1 MDKDQLELLLGIIED
16 AGNPAGLDMESLE
29 QVIANEGLGV
39 LYPLMP
45 EGAVESPE
53 ELESL
58 FPDLKK
64 KDLSVLPGQTDPTA
78 GSLGMESFNVSL
90 DANLENPKGLRY
102 GAGINAVE
110 KDTAIERAFGKNFI
124 TDFFGDMYRAGAQG
138 LGQGASVDD
147 AILAYAQ
154 GSSMSDE
161 AVQEY
166 IDAVENMDS
175 YGMSDEMKSF
185 NNIYSRKGGGI
196 WGFMSGV
203 AQNPTVL
210 PQLLIS
216 SFSAMMNPTVAA
228 GAGIGAGLGAATG
241 AATGAGVGALAGGIG
256 AAPGAV
262 IGAKKGAIFGTLM
275 GAGATLETGLAFT
288 EFMKEEVEKKGL
300 AFDEEGVR
308 AVLEDEV
315 ALQSIRNRAAGRGFT
330 IGVIDGLTAGVAG
343 KIGGKSIKL
352 AKEANK
358 AITKGMKAQAALK
371 TAGIEAIGG
380 GTGETAGR
388 LVADQDLDVAEIGFE
403 AITGTQSAVLSVP
416 AAITGRSITEMMG
429 VNNPGVDVFNPPA
442 YGIKNKKGNVEKMTK
457 EQLMKFI
464 DTASPADIR
473 TIQFSIVNDP
483 ELQQIVDDKKQAAQI
498 ALDLPS
504 FLEGKDRAESVKL
517 EQELRNM
524 KDPDLKANK
533 IRIAEINKRLD
544 EITRE
549 AQEKAKDKSPEVSTF
564 TEQQAIDALQ
574 SEGVENPTAQ
584 QIKEKLN
591 ALQESSAAQVDVQE
605 STPDSQAVGTRDTQG
620 VVTEESQTQDQTPI
634 ETQTQEEI
642 AVNVAPFFEASIEST
657 DQAQGLR
664 QSPQFKQYKQNLL
677 DIGKELGVET
687 DIDEA
692 VGGYVN
698 EGGTKIREVSNVVKL
713 KNATLDQ
720 ASEFA
725 SMVAA
730 LAPEVQESSIA
741 SQVVEENS
749 PTHNAD
755 QVTISVSDPQLTF
768 EALQEVGIDEYTLDT
783 DKNLLTLL
791 DVHEFRNEQWYKQR
805 ADLLNKLDEKN
816 VKHNLVSQEAIESRY
831 ITRDSRK
838 QILSNARQRLI
849 QQGKEGTNLY
859 KKVIS
864 AINRDAEAAGISP
877 NEYIQETVVEE
888 KVTADE
894 NRVRNIAREIKQ
906 KIEARRPKKMN
917 PATRKK
923 QIFDAVIEYASQTK
937 LAEQLNDVQFD
948 QLIRDLTTE
957 FGLKSPTRAS
967 VTKAFKLAQK
977 NNPKL
982 AAIDQQAQT
991 KPKDKKVVVNE
1002 RVALK
1007 DQIKLEVKAA
1017 RESAKAYKKSMQNIA
1032 AQVKGLR
1039 KGRKITTAQSTAI
1052 TSRLAN
1058 VNLNNKKSV
1067 ENFLEYV
1074 DRVFTKAES
1083 IETLR
1088 AAKTK
1093 ANRAKKNIGG
1103 RKTGSI
1109 PNASKVVL
1117 ENLFSINPFAIP
1129 DNKVDAYLDLVDQF
1143 GTSKSQVNLNKN
1155 LKENVAIAE
1164 DILNAA
1170 YENAEA
1176 TVQAAPAEVEAKEYN
1191 LVKAV
1196 KEIKSDQIR
1205 ASEINQLQDEAQK
1218 QDARDI
1224 QKLTTEDI
1232 KGLVREKKDG
1242 TKDYS
1247 LVEKLRAGKKQ
1258 IQNGILVKD
1267 VTDILTEVDSNRR
1280 ARTLDNLK
1288 TKGGKKVL
1296 TQASRPGILNR
1307 MANYGSS
1314 IKAALSSKTDFLVDK
1329 LEGQSSFFIDDIL
1342 GNFNSKAIYD
1352 NTIGAI
1358 GRAYSKYNTETQ
1370 LTYKEIDQADAIL
1383 EADVP
1388 KIRRKLGI
1396 TKSRNKVIESKYKI
1410 RLYQLQREHEAN
1422 IVNEKPN
1429 PKAPAAMEFAQ
1440 KTVNN
1445 KKVLDPYSKT
1455 ILRDLMDKYGVDG
1468 VIDMKKIEDS
1478 FTPAEKKYL
1487 GIIDKVNQSLANKA
1501 VYISGSLHGNKINL
1515 LNDYSHHAVL
1525 DVDGQ
1530 NTNLLK
1536 QQERFTELPSTK
1548 SATIV
1553 ERTAGAK
1560 PISFDPSY
1568 SARRGVQETN
1578 LDYYMTR
1585 EVRTVRKTIN
1595 QITKNAE
1602 AANNQA
1608 AVDVA
1613 TALDETVVNRLQ
1625 TVFQKSFFDM
1635 NVLDKIG
1642 GPIAKLG
1649 YYQSLASAPRMLVEM
1664 GSNLLMM
1671 VKNPKLAAQAF
1682 KNYSGITL
1690 TNPNRVEIG
1699 TNFLKKAGSAVTQKL
1714 YNIDELGGKMADL
1727 NEFVRPD
1734 QGNSQARSVVAD
1746 KALQILKYI
1755 PLKQTAKAVDKVSAR
1770 LLSYGDQAVSRPLW
1784 FGTFNDAFVKAVKQ
1798 INKEKISNLTPQEI
1812 EKFSEGKSKFNDPKY
1827 KEAVEIATKAA
1838 DKNAITVASS
1848 TNPFDG
1854 IGKNMIR
1861 PGDSLPTR
1869 AYKQANRFMI
1879 RFQLFEFGSARHAIN
1894 ALYKSGDISKGEA
1907 AGLLTGVT
1915 MRMAMYMVGYTA
1927 LTQLFDEEL
1936 FGAGEKEEDKEKDFA
1951 SLLARQMIGSIT
1963 SLGIRRNLGNIP
1975 ALPVNFMIEHGLN
1988 EPFLGDLRNGEE
2000 YNPYKHSL
2008 IFNQLG
2014 KQDLQKDFGLNLDTL
2029 IKIFGG
2035 PYGPLAKSLLRTG
2048 RVGSRAAFNKTE
2060 ESRQKNMNELTTR
2073 MSIEVMGNL
2082 GLLPFYK
2089 DIRRIILKQMY
2100 GKGSEKPYIPSQ
2112 DDSNKDLNLL
2122 RDELQT
2128 DAFDDLYDEDQ
2139 QALDELS
2146 EEASQQIDF

>member
-64 KDLSVLPGQTDPTA
+64 KDLSVLPGQTEPTD

-102 GAGINAVE
+102 GGDINAVE

-166 IDAVENMDS
+166 INAVENMDS
-175 YGMSDEMKSF
+175 FGMSDEMKSF
-185 NNIYSRKGGGI
+185 NNIYDRAGGGI

-228 GAGIGAGLGAATG
+228 GAGIGAGLGATAGAGTG
-241 AATGAGVGALAGGIG
+241 AAVGSLAGGIG
-256 AAPGAV
+256 AAPGALL
-262 IGAKKGAIFGTLM
+262 GAKKGAIFGTLM

-300 AFDEEGVR
+300 TFNEEGVR
-308 AVLEDEV
+308 AVLEDED

-358 AITKGMKAQAALK
+358 AITKGMKARAALK
-371 TAGIEAIGG
+371 TAGIEAVGG

-388 LVADQDLDVAEIGFE
+388 LVAGQDLDVAEIGFE

-442 YGIKNKKGNVEKMTK
+442 YGIKNKKGNVEKMSK

-464 DTASPADIR
+464 NTASPADIR
-473 TIQFSIVNDP
+473 TIQFSIINDP

-498 ALDLPS
+498 DLDLPS

-517 EQELRNM
+517 EQELRNIQ
-524 KDPDLKANK
+524 DPDLKANK

-544 EITRE
+544 EITRQ
-549 AQEKAKDKSPEVSTF
+549 AQEKAKNKSPEVSTF

-605 STPDSQAVGTRDTQG
+605 STGDSQAVGTRDTQG
-620 VVTEESQTQDQTPI
+620 VVTEESKTQDQTPI

-664 QSPQFKQYKQNLL
+664 QSPQFKQYKQSLL

-687 DIDEA
+687 AIDEA

-698 EGGTKIREVSNVVKL
+698 DGGTKIREVSNVVKL

-720 ASEFA
+720 ASEYA

-741 SQVVEENS
+741 SQVVEEGA

-816 VKHNLVSQEAIESRY
+816 VKHNLVSQEAVESRY

-888 KVTADE
+888 KVTADPD
-894 NRVRNIAREIKQ
+894 RVQTIIDDIVTKTKGRKVGKSTSPKVLLDNTLKYLQNSKLYQQLDDVSRNDLV
-906 KIEARRPKKMN
+906 
-917 PATRKK
+917 RK
-923 QIFDAVIEYASQTK
+923 
-937 LAEQLNDVQFD
+937 LNEQLG
-948 QLIRDLTTE
+948 I
-957 FGLKSPTRAS
+957 KIKKAPTA
-967 VTKAFKLAQK
+967 KK
-977 NNPKL
+977 
-982 AAIDQQAQT
+982 IIG

-1032 AQVKGLR
+1032 ARVKGLR
-1039 KGRKITTAQSTAI
+1039 KGRKISTAQSTAI

-1067 ENFLEYV
+1067 DNFLEYV

-1088 AAKTK
+1088 AAKSK

-1103 RKTGSI
+1103 RKTGGI
-1109 PNASKVVL
+1109 PNASKVIL

-1129 DNKVDAYLDLVDQF
+1129 DNKVDAYLDLVNQF
-1143 GTSKSQVNLNKN
+1143 GTSRSQVNLNKN

-1191 LVKAV
+1191 LVKAI

-1288 TKGGKKVL
+1288 TKDGKKVL

-1422 IVNEKPN
+1422 IVDGKPN
-1429 PKAPAAMEFAQ
+1429 SKAPAAMEFAQ

-1478 FTPAEKKYL
+1478 FTPAERKYL

-1501 VYISGSLHGNKINL
+1501 VYVSGSLHGNKINL
-1515 LNDYSHHAVL
+1515 LNDYTHHAVL

-1553 ERTAGAK
+1553 ERTPGAK

-1613 TALDETVVNRLQ
+1613 TALDETVVNRYLQ
-1625 TVFQKSFFDM
+1625 S
-1635 NVLDKIG
+1635 
-1642 GPIAKLG
+1642 
-1649 YYQSLASAPRMLVEM
+1649 
-1664 GSNLLMM
+1664 
-1671 VKNPKLAAQAF
+1671 
-1682 KNYSGITL
+1682 SGI
-1690 TNPNRVEIG
+1690 
-1699 TNFLKKAGSAVTQKL
+1699 
-1714 YNIDELGGKMADL
+1714 
-1727 NEFVRPD
+1727 
-1734 QGNSQARSVVAD
+1734 
-1746 KALQILKYI
+1746 
-1755 PLKQTAKAVDKVSAR
+1755 
-1770 LLSYGDQAVSRPLW
+1770 
-1784 FGTFNDAFVKAVKQ
+1784 
-1798 INKEKISNLTPQEI
+1798 
-1812 EKFSEGKSKFNDPKY
+1812 
-1827 KEAVEIATKAA
+1827 
-1838 DKNAITVASS
+1838 
-1848 TNPFDG
+1848 
-1854 IGKNMIR
+1854 
-1861 PGDSLPTR
+1861 
-1869 AYKQANRFMI
+1869 
-1879 RFQLFEFGSARHAIN
+1879 
-1894 ALYKSGDISKGEA
+1894 
-1907 AGLLTGVT
+1907 
-1915 MRMAMYMVGYTA
+1915 
-1927 LTQLFDEEL
+1927 
-1936 FGAGEKEEDKEKDFA
+1936 
-1951 SLLARQMIGSIT
+1951 
-1963 SLGIRRNLGNIP
+1963 
-1975 ALPVNFMIEHGLN
+1975 
-1988 EPFLGDLRNGEE
+1988 
-2000 YNPYKHSL
+2000 
-2008 IFNQLG
+2008 
-2014 KQDLQKDFGLNLDTL
+2014 
-2029 IKIFGG
+2029 
-2035 PYGPLAKSLLRTG
+2035 
-2048 RVGSRAAFNKTE
+2048 
-2060 ESRQKNMNELTTR
+2060 
-2073 MSIEVMGNL
+2073 
-2082 GLLPFYK
+2082 
-2089 DIRRIILKQMY
+2089 
-2100 GKGSEKPYIPSQ
+2100 
-2112 DDSNKDLNLL
+2112 
-2122 RDELQT
+2122 
-2128 DAFDDLYDEDQ
+2128 
-2139 QALDELS
+2139 
-2146 EEASQQIDF
+2146 

>member
-185 NNIYSRKGGGI
+185 NNIYSRAGGGI

-262 IGAKKGAIFGTLM
+262 LGAKKGAIFGTLM

-442 YGIKNKKGNVEKMTK
+442 YGIKNKKGTVEKMTK

-544 EITRE
+544 EITRQ

-605 STPDSQAVGTRDTQG
+605 STGDSQAVGERDTQG
-620 VVTEESQTQDQTPI
+620 IVTEESKTQDQTPI

-888 KVTADE
+888 KVTADPD
-894 NRVRNIAREIKQ
+894 RVQTIIDDIVTKTKGRKVGKSTSPKVLLDNTLKYLQNSKLYQQLDDVSRNDLV
-906 KIEARRPKKMN
+906 
-917 PATRKK
+917 RK
-923 QIFDAVIEYASQTK
+923 
-937 LAEQLNDVQFD
+937 LNEQLG
-948 QLIRDLTTE
+948 I
-957 FGLKSPTRAS
+957 KIKKAPTA
-967 VTKAFKLAQK
+967 KK
-977 NNPKL
+977 
-982 AAIDQQAQT
+982 IIG

-1143 GTSKSQVNLNKN
+1143 GTSRSQVNLNKN

-1422 IVNEKPN
+1422 IVDGKPN

-1595 QITKNAE
+1595 QLTKNAE

-1671 VKNPKLAAQAF
+1671 VKNPKLSAQAF

-1936 FGAGEKEEDKEKDFA
+1936 FGAEEKEKDKEKDFA
-1951 SLLARQMIGSIT
+1951 SLLARQMIGSIA